1 MKTLF
6 EMLQRRRLGVK
17 LKAPFSKWID
27 DTGTAIVFD
36 EKEQEKMVVRL
47 LEFKQKIDH
56 IWRFAFLKHEELGHS
71 LRGSFEAFM
80 NKVKKTAN
88 AWNTDNS
95 RTGEMIAKYVDMLL
109 KAGAKAIPSSLKIAD
124 GVRPAR
130 AFKRFDE
137 DNEPDENGEAD
148 EDTEVDNQLDQVLDL
163 FRFVHGKA
171 VFEAFYKK
179 DLARRLLMGRSASHD
194 AEKNMLS
201 RLKTECGAGFTHNLE
216 QMFKDIEL
224 ADEEAKAY
232 RNRFSEPSSKSGRID
247 LTVNILSSAA
257 WPTYPDAA
265 IAIPSDIQACIA
277 DFERFYY
284 MKHSGRKLTWKH
296 GLAHCQMKAD
306 FPKGKKDLVV
316 SSFQAIILI
325 LFNGVPEDQHLSYSH
340 IKSSTNLND
349 ADCQRTLQSLACAKL
364 RPLTKHPK
372 GREVSPT
379 DTFSLN
385 TSFSDPRYRL
395 KINQIQLKETKE
407 ENQETHVRVAADRQ
421 FETQA
426 AIVRLMKTKKRL
438 AHQSLIAEV
447 IQATRTRGV
456 LQPAEI
462 KKEIDKLVEKEY
474 LERVEGG
481 VYEYLA

>member
-1 MKTLF
+1 
-6 EMLQRRRLGVK
+6 
-17 LKAPFSKWID
+17 
-27 DTGTAIVFD
+27 
-36 EKEQEKMVVRL
+36 MVVRL

-56 IWRFAFLKHEELGHS
+56 IWRFAFQKHEQLGHT
-71 LRGSFEAFM
+71 LRGAFEAFM
-80 NKVKKTAN
+80 NKSKKTN
-88 AWNTDNS
+88 ASWNTDNS

-124 GVRPAR
+124 TGKAPR

-137 DNEPDENGEAD
+137 DNAADDNVEAD

-194 AEKNMLS
+194 AEKNMLA

-224 ADEEAKAY
+224 AEEEAKAY
-232 RNRFSEPSSKSGRID
+232 KNRLSDDTKGPSGID

-257 WPTYPDAA
+257 WPTYPDAP
-265 IAIPSDIQACIA
+265 IAIPTSIQMAIA
-277 DFERFYY
+277 DFEKFYY
-284 MKHSGRKLTWKH
+284 MKHSGRKLSWKH

-306 FPKGKKDLVV
+306 FPSGKKDLVV
-316 SSFQAIILI
+316 SSFQTIILL
-325 LFNGVPEDQHLSYSH
+325 LFNDVPESEHLSYAH
-340 IKSSTNLND
+340 IKSSTNLSD

-364 RPLTKHPK
+364 RPITKHPK
-372 GREVSPT
+372 GRDVNLT
-379 DTFSLN
+379 DTFTLN
-385 TSFSDPRYRL
+385 ASFSDPRIRL

-407 ENQETHVRVAADRQ
+407 ENKETHVRVAADRQ

-426 AIVRLMKTKKRL
+426 AIVRIMKGKKRL
-438 AHQSLIAEV
+438 THANLVAEV
-447 IQATRTRGV
+447 ISATRSRGV

-462 KKEIDKLVEKEY
+462 KKEIDKLVEKDY
-474 LERVEGG
+474 LEREEGG